1 MAVDNYE
8 CVYML
13 SVWMGGCSTS
23 DTADTRYLCHV
34 FSCVWM
40 GSLLICPNASNQR
53 QTAIW
58 ALLQRCLDAQSSHSM
73 PLLLCF
79 LLMRQNLSLSLVV
92 VRLLTSI
99 IVDLV
104 IVLGPR
110 AISARAF
117 FRTEG

>member
-1 MAVDNYE
+1 MH
-8 CVYML
+8 L
-13 SVWMGGCSTS
+13 TKG
-23 DTADTRYLCHV
+23 
-34 FSCVWM
+34 
-40 GSLLICPNASNQR
+40 R
-53 QTAIW
+53 QPFW

-117 FRTEG
+117 FQDGGVEATTCTCPCH